1 MLLRGVFME
10 EERQEPAAIVIKKE
24 IFQWVLSIGAAVIL
38 ALALKTYI
46 FATADVDGVS
56 MFPTLANNDK
66 LFVEKISVIT
76 HSMKRGEIIIFDSKN
91 EHHDIF
97 VKRVI
102 GVEGDR
108 ILLKD
113 GKVYLNGN
121 LLNEPYLKDNTYTNP
136 GPVLQNNKELTVQ
149 KNCIFVMGDNRGVS
163 YDSRFI
169 GQINIKDIKG
179 HVIFRSYPFNE
190 MKGF

>member
-1 MLLRGVFME
+1 ME
-10 EERQEPAAIVIKKE
+10 EEKLEPTTINVKKE
-24 IFQWVLSIGAAVIL
+24 ILQWGFSIGVAIIL
-38 ALALKTYI
+38 ALTLKTYV
-46 FATADVDGVS
+46 FASADVDGTS
-56 MFPTLANNDK
+56 MLPTLVNNDK
-66 LFVEKISVIT
+66 ILVEKVSVMT
-76 HSMKRGEIIIFDSKN
+76 HSLKRGEIIIFDSRN
-91 EHHDIF
+91 ENHDIF

-149 KNCIFVMGDNRGVS
+149 KNCVFVMGDNRSVS

-169 GQINIKDIKG
+169 GQVNIKYIKG
-179 HVIFRSYPFNE
+179 HVIFRTYPFTE
-190 MKGF
+190 MNGF